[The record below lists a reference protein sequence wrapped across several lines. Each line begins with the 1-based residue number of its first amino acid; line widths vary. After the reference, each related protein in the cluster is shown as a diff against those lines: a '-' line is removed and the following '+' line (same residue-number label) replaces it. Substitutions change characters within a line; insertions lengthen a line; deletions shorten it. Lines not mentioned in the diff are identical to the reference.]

1 MIEGHFILDIVSGDV
16 HILWL
21 YNIMDRIYKYNSN
34 ASYEP
39 NGGTYLQL
47 ITAKDLYIQNITV
60 AENGGHS
67 DSFQVKF
74 PNVFT
79 NYPLGAVRVEDQKF
93 KDWDHYKFT
102 IWQSQLNFVVF
113 CASSACG
120 VSVEH
125 LNAKEPMIRSI
136 YRFHV
141 YYHIRRILKIL
152 EIPLPYENSFNQYNN
167 PYNHEK
173 FIRIC
178 SEYGVSNDLTKWRN
192 QKYFSTWQSRAWETG
207 KPGMSYINEN
217 SFSGWIIEKL
227 DGLTML
233 GLQKLSESVRD
244 YAYLILTSQTST
256 RDLIVGHEGRNLDAQ
271 RVFLNTFEN
280 VVNKR
285 VNIPEDIR
293 RFQKTLQYARSK
305 VDYVIG
311 EFIYMLPSDMNLRT
325 GNIRNYNNK
334 ILISSPSFKIGT
346 NVKINLLS
354 SENRRLSDDGE
365 QAKLK
370 DKPDVKSKKVEMVK
384 TKPDVKSNKEHKQD
398 VKPNIKFDRESKQD
412 VKKPD
417 TNKITYEEEKV
428 ALILGTTAVF
438 TVWWMFK

>member
-1 MIEGHFILDIVSGDV
+1 M
-16 HILWL
+16 
-21 YNIMDRIYKYNSN
+21 
-34 ASYEP
+34 
-39 NGGTYLQL
+39 
-47 ITAKDLYIQNITV
+47 
-60 AENGGHS
+60 
-67 DSFQVKF
+67 
-74 PNVFT
+74 
-79 NYPLGAVRVEDQKF
+79 
-93 KDWDHYKFT
+93 
-102 IWQSQLNFVVF
+102 NFVVF

-125 LNAKEPMIRSI
+125 LNAKEAMIRSI

-152 EIPLPYENSFNQYNN
+152 EIPLPYENSFNQYDNL
-167 PYNHEK
+167 YNHEK
-173 FIRIC
+173 FIGIC
-178 SEYGVSNDLTKWRN
+178 SQYGVSNDLTKWRN

-217 SFSGWIIEKL
+217 SFSRWIIEKS
-227 DGLTML
+227 DGLTTL

-256 RDLIVGHEGRNLDAQ
+256 RGPIIGHEARNLDAQ
-271 RVFLNTFEN
+271 HTFLNTFKN
-280 VVNKR
+280 IVNRR
-285 VNIPEDIR
+285 VNIPEDIQ

-311 EFIYMLPSDMNLRT
+311 EFIYMLPSDMNLRI
-325 GNIRNYNNK
+325 GNVRNYNNK

-346 NVKINLLS
+346 IVKVSI
-354 SENRRLSDDGE
+354 DGG
-365 QAKLK
+365 KN
-370 DKPDVKSKKVEMVK
+370 KPNVKSKKVEMVK
-384 TKPDVKSNKEHKQD
+384 TKPDVKHNKEHKQD
-398 VKPNIKFDRESKQD
+398 VKPNIKFDRESNQD

>member
-1 MIEGHFILDIVSGDV
+1 
-16 HILWL
+16 
-21 YNIMDRIYKYNSN
+21 MDRIYKYNSD
-34 ASYEP
+34 ASYKP

-47 ITAKDLYIQNITV
+47 ITAKDLYIQNVTV
-60 AENGGHS
+60 AENDGDHS

-102 IWQSQLNFVVF
+102 LWQSQLNFAVF

-152 EIPLPYENSFNQYNN
+152 QIPLPYENSFNQYNN

-178 SEYGVSNDLTKWRN
+178 SEYGVSNNLTKWRN
-192 QKYFSTWQSRAWETG
+192 QKYFSTWQSRAWETN

-217 SFSGWIIEKL
+217 SFSRWIIEKS
-227 DGLTML
+227 DGLTTL

-256 RDLIVGHEGRNLDAQ
+256 RGPIVGHEARNLDAQ
-271 RVFLNTFEN
+271 RTFLNTFEN
-280 VVNKR
+280 IVNRR

-305 VDYVIG
+305 VDYAIG
-311 EFIYMLPSDMNLRT
+311 EFIYMLPSDMNLRI
-325 GNIRNYNNK
+325 GNVRNYNNK

-346 NVKINLLS
+346 NVKINL
-354 SENRRLSDDGE
+354 DDDDTKV
-365 QAKLK
+365 AKTDKLDVKHKVK
-370 DKPDVKSKKVEMVK
+370 DKPDI
-384 TKPDVKSNKEHKQD
+384 KPNKEHKQD
-398 VKPNIKFDRESKQD
+398 VKPNIKFEQD

-417 TNKITYEEEKV
+417 TNEITYEEEKV
-428 ALILGTTAVF
+428 ALVLGTTAVF
-438 TVWWMFK
+438 TVWLMFKWLPSPCLCHEICVYQDSNACY